1 MPVEQEGRRAR
12 GPGELPEE
20 RGRATTVVGVE
31 RDELDADVAPE
42 RADGVDHL
50 CRDLPADRRDAQVTV
65 EELEAIVTMGHTS
78 GGSIAPMTRTL
89 RVLRGSAGTPER
101 VEEYRIGA
109 GPDTTVLDA
118 LVDVQRTQDPTLAF
132 RYACR
137 VGMCGSCAMV
147 VNGRERWACRTR
159 LASLGPGPVSVRP
172 LYHFPL
178 LRDLVVDMTPFVE
191 RHAAVGAAL
200 APAAQAEPYV
210 VIPSASAERA
220 EIDDAIEC
228 IGCGMCLSAC
238 TMVVHDRRF
247 PGPAALNRAF
257 TLQRDRRD
265 AAHGARWAM
274 LLGDDALPRCHGQ
287 GNCADVCPMGLS
299 PTRSIIRLRQM
310 AVRRMVGLAAPQA
323 GRGQ

>member
-89 RVLRGSAGTPER
+89 RVLRGSAGT
-101 VEEYRIGA
+101 
-109 GPDTTVLDA
+109 
-118 LVDVQRTQDPTLAF
+118 
-132 RYACR
+132 
-137 VGMCGSCAMV
+137 
-147 VNGRERWACRTR
+147 
-159 LASLGPGPVSVRP
+159 
-172 LYHFPL
+172 
-178 LRDLVVDMTPFVE
+178 
-191 RHAAVGAAL
+191 
-200 APAAQAEPYV
+200 
-210 VIPSASAERA
+210 RA
-220 EIDDAIEC
+220 RREIDAAIEC

-238 TMVVHDRRF
+238 TIVAHNPRF

-257 TLQRDRRD
+257 TLELDPRDD
-265 AAHGARWAM
+265 GQAARWRV
-274 LLGDDALPRCHGQ
+274 LLSDDALARCHGQ
-287 GNCADVCPMGLS
+287 GNCTEVCPMDLR
-299 PTRSIIRLRQM
+299 PMRSIVRLRQR
-310 AVRRMVGLAAPQA
+310 AALRLLRLRPRRP
-323 GRGQ
+323 